1 MEIGRGTIR
10 VLIIG
15 AGKGGKALLELF
27 SSGHGVQVVGI
38 ADTNPQATALT
49 LARNLGIPT
58 SQDAATLIAEGRA
71 DLIVDVTG
79 DPAMGRLIAENKPPG
94 AEILGGISALLVW
107 QLAQYERDLRDQ
119 LIQAEKL
126 ATIGVLAS
134 GIAHEINNPLF
145 GITGL
150 SERLEHETRPE
161 VVKEYVHDIMEMS
174 RRIAAIVKDL
184 NAYAH
189 KSSPGDLSDIDV
201 NHIIE
206 EAMKMAR
213 RACVLDEVKIQ
224 MDFSPLPPIRGNPD
238 ELLQVF
244 VNLVTNAVQAMQGE
258 GTLKASTSTVNGSI
272 RATISDSGPGIPPE
286 LHGKIFDPFF
296 TTKEQGKGTGLGLH
310 IVRDI
315 INRLGGRV
323 SVASAPGK
331 GASFT
336 LDLPLSTGG

>member
-1 MEIGRGTIR
+1 MWRAGRGTIR

-27 SSGHGVQVVGI
+27 SSGHGVQVVGV
-38 ADTNPQATALT
+38 ADINPQAPALT

-58 SQDAATLIAEGRA
+58 SQDAATLIADGRA

-79 DPAMGRLIAENKPPG
+79 DPAMGRLIAENKPAG

-189 KSSPGDLSDIDV
+189 KSSPGIYL
-201 NHIIE
+201 
-206 EAMKMAR
+206 
-213 RACVLDEVKIQ
+213 
-224 MDFSPLPPIRGNPD
+224 
-238 ELLQVF
+238 
-244 VNLVTNAVQAMQGE
+244 
-258 GTLKASTSTVNGSI
+258 TLM
-272 RATISDSGPGIPPE
+272 
-286 LHGKIFDPFF
+286 
-296 TTKEQGKGTGLGLH
+296 
-310 IVRDI
+310 
-315 INRLGGRV
+315 
-323 SVASAPGK
+323 
-331 GASFT
+331 
-336 LDLPLSTGG
+336 

>member
-1 MEIGRGTIR
+1 MLVETGRTIR

-27 SSGHGVQVVGI
+27 SSGHGVEVIGV
-38 ADTNPQATALT
+38 ADINPLAPALT
-49 LARNLGIPT
+49 LARNLGIRT
-58 SQDAATLIAEGRA
+58 SNDAATLIADGGA
-71 DLIVDVTG
+71 DLIIDVTG
-79 DPAMGRLIAENKPPG
+79 DPSMGLLIAEHKPAG

-107 QLAQYERDLRDQ
+107 QLAQYERELRDQ

-126 ATIGVLAS
+126 ATIGLLAS

-161 VVKEYVHDIMEMS
+161 VVKEYVRDIMEMS

-189 KSSPGDLSDIDV
+189 KSSPGDLCDIDV
-201 NHIIE
+201 NHTIE
-206 EAMKMAR
+206 EAVKMAR
-213 RACVLDEVKIQ
+213 RACVLDEVKVQ
-224 MDFSPLPPIRGNPD
+224 MDFSPLPLIRGNPD

-244 VNLVTNAVQAMQGE
+244 VNLVTNAVQAMEGE

-272 RATISDSGPGIPPE
+272 RATISDSGPGIPPD
-286 LHGKIFDPFF
+286 LQRKIFDPFF

-323 SVASAPGK
+323 SVVSAPGQ

-336 LDLPLSTGG
+336 LELPLSAG

>member
-1 MEIGRGTIR
+1 VEASHETTIR

-15 AGKGGKALLELF
+15 AGKGGQALLELF
-27 SSGHGVQVVGI
+27 ACGQGVQVVGV
-38 ADTNPQATALT
+38 ADINPQAPGLA

-58 SQDAATLIAEGRA
+58 SKDAVFLIGQGHT

-79 DPAMGRLIAENKPPG
+79 DPSMASLIARHKPPR

-107 QLAQYERDLRDQ
+107 KLAQYERDLRDQ

-126 ATIGVLAS
+126 ASIGTMAS

-161 VVKEYVHDIMEMS
+161 VVKEYVQDIMEMG

-184 NAYAH
+184 NVYAH
-189 KSSPGDLSDIDV
+189 KNSSETRCDIDV

-213 RACVLDEVKIQ
+213 RACVLDEVKVQ
-224 MDFSPLPPIRGNPD
+224 TDFSVLPPIRGNPD

-244 VNLVTNAVQAMQGE
+244 VNLVTNAVQAMDGQ
-258 GTLKASTSTVNGSI
+258 GTLVLTTNSVNGSI
-272 RATISDSGPGIPPE
+272 RATVSDSGPGIAPH
-286 LHGKIFDPFF
+286 LLGKIFDPFF

-315 INRLGGRV
+315 VIRSGGRV
-323 SVASAPGK
+323 KVDSGPGRGACFTVELPVASE
-331 GASFT
+331 
-336 LDLPLSTGG
+336 